1 MSRNNKKDICEGRI
15 DYSSIAFLSKK
26 LRVGI
31 IGAGKGGLIK
41 AKHFLKQNSQVF
53 ILTKDKIS
61 KEGIEKATIINKEY
75 DRSFILDKHIIII
88 AVKNETLRNKIKEQC
103 EEIYKIY
110 IDASN
115 FKEGM
120 GVLPVQR
127 ESENLVFTINTKGG
141 NPKAS
146 VFISNKIKE
155 ELKKYDDFV
164 EFTTIV
170 RNELKENNKL
180 KDEVLNFIFNDDFIF
195 FFNKGKGNIILKMFY
210 DKN

>member
-1 MSRNNKKDICEGRI
+1 MPTNNKKDICTGRI

-61 KEGIEKATIINKEY
+61 QEGIEKATIINKEY
-75 DRSFILDKHIIII
+75 DRNFILDKHIIII
-88 AVKNETLRNKIKEQC
+88 AVKDETLRNKIKEQC

-127 ESENLVFTINTKGG
+127 ESENLVFTLNTKGG

-155 ELKKYDDFV
+155 ELKKYDDFL

>member
-1 MSRNNKKDICEGRI
+1 MPTNNKKDICTGRI
-15 DYSSIAFLSKK
+15 DYSSIALLSKK
-26 LRVGI
+26 LRVGV
-31 IGAGKGGLIK
+31 IGAGKGGVIK
-41 AKHFLKQNSQVF
+41 ARHFLNQNSQVF

-61 KEGIEKATIINKEY
+61 SEGIEKATIINKEY

-88 AVKNETLRNKIKEQC
+88 AVKDENLRNKIKEHC
-103 EEIYKIY
+103 EEICKIY

-115 FKEGM
+115 FREGM

-127 ESENLVFTINTKGG
+127 ESKNLVFTLNTKGG

-170 RNELKENNKL
+170 RNQLKENNKL

-195 FFNKGKGNIILKMFY
+195 FFNKGKGSIILKMFY

>member
-1 MSRNNKKDICEGRI
+1 MPRNNKKDICTGII

-26 LRVGI
+26 LRVGV
-31 IGAGKGGLIK
+31 IGAGNGGVIK

-61 KEGIEKATIINKEY
+61 SEGIEKATIINKEY

-88 AVKNETLRNKIKEQC
+88 AVKDENLRNKIKEHC

-127 ESENLVFTINTKGG
+127 ESKNLVFTLNTKGG

-195 FFNKGKGNIILKMFY
+195 FFNEGKGSIILKMFY

>member
-31 IGAGKGGLIK
+31 IGAGNGGLIK
-41 AKHFLKQNSQVF
+41 ARHFLKQNSQVF

-61 KEGIEKATIINKEY
+61 SEGIEKATIINKEY
-75 DRSFILDKHIIII
+75 DRNFILDKHIIII
-88 AVKNETLRNKIKEQC
+88 AVKDETLRNKIKEQC

-127 ESENLVFTINTKGG
+127 ESKNLVFTLNTKGG

-146 VFISNKIKE
+146 VFISN
-155 ELKKYDDFV
+155 
-164 EFTTIV
+164 IV
-170 RNELKENNKL
+170 SL
-180 KDEVLNFIFNDDFIF
+180 
-195 FFNKGKGNIILKMFY
+195 ILVILSCISRL
-210 DKN
+210 

>member
-1 MSRNNKKDICEGRI
+1 MPKNNKKDICAGRI
-15 DYSSIAFLSKK
+15 DYSSIVFLSKK
-26 LRVGI
+26 LRVGV

-41 AKHFLKQNSQVF
+41 ANHFLKQNSQVF

-61 KEGIEKATIINKEY
+61 QEGIEKATIINKEY

-127 ESENLVFTINTKGG
+127 ESKNLVFALNTKGG

-155 ELKKYDDFV
+155 ELEKYDDFV

-170 RNELKENNKL
+170 RNKLKENNKL

-195 FFNKGKGNIILKMFY
+195 FFNKGKGSIILKMFY

>member
-1 MSRNNKKDICEGRI
+1 MSRNNKKDICTGRI

-31 IGAGKGGLIK
+31 IGAGKGGVIK

-61 KEGIEKATIINKEY
+61 QEGIEKATIINKEY
-75 DRSFILDKHIIII
+75 DRSFISDKHIIII
-88 AVKNETLRNKIKEQC
+88 AVKDETLRNKIKEQC

-127 ESENLVFTINTKGG
+127 ESKNLVFALNTKGG

-170 RNELKENNKL
+170 RNKLKENKL
-180 KDEVLNFIFNDDFIF
+180 KDEVLNFVFNDDFIF
-195 FFNKGKGNIILKMFY
+195 FFNKGKGSLVLKLFY

>member
-1 MSRNNKKDICEGRI
+1 MLTNNKKDICTGRI
-15 DYSSIAFLSKK
+15 DYSSIALISKK
-26 LRVGI
+26 LRVGV
-31 IGAGKGGLIK
+31 IGAGKGGVIK

-61 KEGIEKATIINKEY
+61 QEGIEKATIINKEY

-88 AVKNETLRNKIKEQC
+88 AVKDDGLRNKIKEHC

-127 ESENLVFTINTKGG
+127 ESENLVFTLNTKGG

>member
-1 MSRNNKKDICEGRI
+1 MPTNNKKDICTGRI
-15 DYSSIAFLSKK
+15 DYSSIALLSKK
-26 LRVGI
+26 LRVGV
-31 IGAGKGGLIK
+31 IGAGKGGVIK
-41 AKHFLKQNSQVF
+41 ARHFLNQNSQVF

-61 KEGIEKATIINKEY
+61 SEGIEKATIINKEY

-88 AVKNETLRNKIKEQC
+88 AVKDENLRNKIKEHC
-103 EEIYKIY
+103 EEICKIY

-127 ESENLVFTINTKGG
+127 ESKNLVFTLNTKGG

-170 RNELKENNKL
+170 RNQLKENNKL

-195 FFNKGKGNIILKMFY
+195 FFNKGKGSIILKMFY

>member
-1 MSRNNKKDICEGRI
+1 MPTNNKKDICTGRI
-15 DYSSIAFLSKK
+15 DYSSIALISKK
-26 LRVGI
+26 LRVGV
-31 IGAGKGGLIK
+31 IGAGKGGVIK

-61 KEGIEKATIINKEY
+61 QEGIEKATIINKEY

-88 AVKNETLRNKIKEQC
+88 AVKNKSLRNKIKEHC

-127 ESENLVFTINTKGG
+127 ESENLVFTLNTKGG

>member
-1 MSRNNKKDICEGRI
+1 MLTNNKKDICTGRI
-15 DYSSIAFLSKK
+15 DYSSIAFLAKK
-26 LRVGI
+26 LRVGV
-31 IGAGKGGLIK
+31 IGAGKGGVIK

-61 KEGIEKATIINKEY
+61 QEGIEKATIINKEY

-88 AVKNETLRNKIKEQC
+88 AVKDEFLRNKIKEQC

-127 ESENLVFTINTKGG
+127 ESENLVFTLNTKGG

-170 RNELKENNKL
+170 RNKLKENKL

-210 DKN
+210 DKI

>member
-1 MSRNNKKDICEGRI
+1 
-15 DYSSIAFLSKK
+15 
-26 LRVGI
+26 
-31 IGAGKGGLIK
+31 
-41 AKHFLKQNSQVF
+41 
-53 ILTKDKIS
+53 
-61 KEGIEKATIINKEY
+61 
-75 DRSFILDKHIIII
+75 
-88 AVKNETLRNKIKEQC
+88 
-103 EEIYKIY
+103 
-110 IDASN
+110 
-115 FKEGM
+115 M

>member
-1 MSRNNKKDICEGRI
+1 MLTNNKKDICTGRI
-15 DYSSIAFLSKK
+15 DYSSIALISKK
-26 LRVGI
+26 LRVGV
-31 IGAGKGGLIK
+31 IGAGKGGVIK

-61 KEGIEKATIINKEY
+61 QEGIEKATIINKEY

-88 AVKNETLRNKIKEQC
+88 AVKNKSLRNKIKEHC

-127 ESENLVFTINTKGG
+127 ESENLVFTLNTKGG